1 MSQMSMCLAAAAVW
15 MVAGTSWQVLDQDAV
30 ELLAMWISTNQGAAA
45 VAWLAV
51 VLIDLVTMGNPEVSA
66 SQQAGGGIPWGG
78 NVIARGGSGS
88 GGTGGGRGVN
98 GAGGWDMLASG
109 SGGDGGVG
117 GSV

>member
-1 MSQMSMCLAAAAVW
+1 MLQMSVCLAAAAVW
-15 MVAGTSWQVLDQDAV
+15 MVAGTSWQVLDQDAA

-51 VLIDLVTMGNPEVSA
+51 GTYT
-66 SQQAGGGIPWGG
+66 SQDTVACIPWGG

-88 GGTGGGRGVN
+88 GGSGGGGGVN